1 METSSTDAETGD
13 FAGDLAGLSRR
24 LREGS
29 TTAVKLTAAALER
42 IEAGN
47 PRLNAV
53 VTLLADEAMRDAE
66 IADAELRA
74 GHWRGPLHG
83 IPFGVKDI
91 FDTAGIRTTAG
102 SAFFRDRVPDEDA
115 EAVRRVRDAGA
126 VVIGKLHTHE
136 VAFGPTGDASCFGP
150 VCNPH
155 DPGRMAGGSSGGSA
169 VAVATGMCAAALGSD
184 SGGSVRIPAALCG
197 VVGMKPTYGRISRH
211 GVFPLSWNLDHIGPL
226 TRTVGDNARVLTV
239 LCGYDE
245 RDPGSVRRDPED
257 FTRELDLGVRGLTI
271 GVPDAYYFDHLD
283 PDVDRRVRA
292 AVSALADLGATVR
305 PVTVPGLADLA
316 ALRDAHRT
324 VISVEAYAVHRQR
337 LDADDAQELFDPTV
351 RQRLVDGSAIRGW
364 EYTEAL
370 RLLWESR
377 RTFTRLLEDVDAL
390 ATPSVAVTAPPLGQV
405 ETEAA
410 GVEETVRWALTR
422 LAVPT
427 NVTGTPSLSLPCGFS
442 RDGLP
447 VGLQLSGRAW
457 SEARLYRIARAL
469 EVGPDSTAVDARF
482 TQD

>member
-1 METSSTDAETGD
+1 MRIGNHGAITSA
-13 FAGDLAGLSRR
+13 
-24 LREGS
+24 
-29 TTAVKLTAAALER
+29 KLTAAALER
-42 IEAGN
+42 VEADN

-66 IADAELRA
+66 AADAESRA
-74 GHWRGPLHG
+74 GNSRGPLHG
-83 IPFGVKDI
+83 MPFGVKDI
-91 FDTAGIRTTAG
+91 VDTAGVRTTAG

-115 EAVRRVRDAGA
+115 EVVRRVRDAGA

-136 VAFGPTGDASCFGP
+136 FAFGPAGDASCFGP
-150 VCNPH
+150 VRNPY
-155 DPGRMAGGSSGGSA
+155 DPERMAGGSSGGSA

-226 TRTVGDNARVLTV
+226 TRTVGDNARVLAV
-239 LCGYDE
+239 LCGYDD
-245 RDPGSVRRDPED
+245 RDPGSVRRGAED
-257 FTRELDLGVRGLTI
+257 FTRELDLSVRGLTV
-271 GVPDAYYFDHLD
+271 GVPDDYYFDHLD
-283 PDVDRRVRA
+283 PDVDHRVRA
-292 AVSALADLGATVR
+292 AISALADLGATVR
-305 PVTVPGLADLA
+305 PVTVPGLADL
-316 ALRDAHRT
+316 RDAHRV
-324 VISVEAYAVHRQR
+324 VISVEAYAVHRER
-337 LDADDAQELFDPTV
+337 LDANPELFDPTV

-377 RTFTRLLEDVDAL
+377 RTFTRLFDGVDGVDGVDAL
-390 ATPSVAVTAPPLGQV
+390 VTPSVAVTAPRLGQV
-405 ETEAA
+405 DTDAA
-410 GVEETVRWALTR
+410 GIKETVRWALTR

-427 NVTGTPSLSLPCGFS
+427 NVTGTPSLSVPCGLS

-457 SEARLYRIARAL
+457 SEARLYRIGRAL
-469 EVGPDSTAVDARF
+469 EAAAHA
-482 TQD
+482 